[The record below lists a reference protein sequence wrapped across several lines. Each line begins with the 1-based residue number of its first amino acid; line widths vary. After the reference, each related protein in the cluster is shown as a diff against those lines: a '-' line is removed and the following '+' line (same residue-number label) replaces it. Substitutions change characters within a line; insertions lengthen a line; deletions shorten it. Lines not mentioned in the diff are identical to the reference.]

1 MLSLSPRTVASLRA
15 LGPAHAKCERLFSS
29 SSEPQRRKR
38 MLRPTHIAIL
48 LIAACLTGCS
58 GYAMLERET
67 PPPSPAPKP
76 PPAAPAASSDKTDTV
91 ALNSLFARAAAGRL
105 NDAPASPPSP
115 PSPAAP
121 TP

>member
-58 GYAMLERET
+58 GPATRDPDAPTRSPGPKQT
-67 PPPSPAPKP
+67 PTT
-76 PPAAPAASSDKTDTV
+76 PAASSDKPDTV

-105 NDAPASPPSP
+105 
-115 PSPAAP
+115 
-121 TP
+121 